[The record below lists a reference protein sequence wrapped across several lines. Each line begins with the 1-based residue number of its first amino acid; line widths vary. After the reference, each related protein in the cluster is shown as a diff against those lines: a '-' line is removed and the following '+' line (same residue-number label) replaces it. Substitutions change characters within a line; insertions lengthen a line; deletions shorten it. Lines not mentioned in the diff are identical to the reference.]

1 MQRAK
6 RNPVLLTV
14 TWSVLLPLV
23 GSTPGNAEAAEL
35 LVGGATTSITPDK
48 PVALSG
54 QMRTRIARSVD
65 NPVTATALALET
77 RHKDKSLDQAIMVS
91 CDLVAI
97 RGTIQDDLRRRI
109 RSKLPD
115 FDVKKLFLT
124 ATHTHT
130 APVMLEGRYLIP
142 DEDVMR
148 PSEYVEFLLGRLG
161 QVVVAAW
168 ESRKP
173 GGVSWAL
180 GHAVVGHN
188 RRAVY
193 ADGTAKMYGSANRPD
208 FRHFEG
214 YEDHGV
220 EMLFFW
226 DLHKNPTAVAINPA
240 CPSQEVE
247 SRSSVNADFWHDV
260 RHQLHERYGED
271 LLVLGWPGAAGDQSP
286 HLQYRKRAEE
296 RMRTMRGLSRT
307 EEIARRICQAVDD
320 VFELAKSDVHTD
332 VTLIHHVEDIQL
344 PVRNVTEEEARE
356 AEAMCEELSKKPE
369 LQRRMLWYQAVVDR
383 YRQQET
389 NPSYQME
396 LHAIRLGDVAIAT
409 NPFELFLDYGI
420 RIKARSK
427 AVQTFVIQLTGASG
441 GYLATERAVKGGG
454 YSAVVES
461 TPVGPEG
468 GQVLVDRTVQAINA
482 MWK

>member
-1 MQRAK
+1 MQLAK
-6 RNPVLLTV
+6 RKPILLIVTCGVLL
-14 TWSVLLPLV
+14 SLI
-23 GSTPGNAEAAEL
+23 GSTTCGAGAAEL

-77 RHKDKSLDQAIMVS
+77 RHGEKSLDRAIMVS

-97 RGTIQDDLRRRI
+97 RGTIQEDLRQRV
-109 RSKLPD
+109 RSKLPG
-115 FDVKKLFLT
+115 FDVRKLFLT

-130 APVMLEGRYLIP
+130 APVMVEDRYRIT
-142 DEDVMR
+142 DKDVMR

-161 QVVVAAW
+161 EVVAAAW

-193 ADGTAKMYGSANRPD
+193 ADRTAKMYGSADRPD

-220 EMLFFW
+220 EILFFW
-226 DLHKNPTAVAINPA
+226 DLEKNPTAVAINVA

-247 SRSSVNADFWHDV
+247 SLSRVNADFWHDV
-260 RHQLHERYGED
+260 RRRLHQRYGED
-271 LLVLGWPGAAGDQSP
+271 LLVLGWPGASGDQSP
-286 HLQYRKRAEE
+286 HLQYRKPAEE
-296 RMRTMRGLSRT
+296 RMRSLRGLSRT
-307 EEIARRICQAVDD
+307 EEIARRISGAVDD
-320 VFELAKSDVHTD
+320 VFELAKGDVRTD
-332 VTLIHHVEDIQL
+332 VTLVHHVEQIEL
-344 PVRNVTEEEARE
+344 PVRRVTEEEAQE
-356 AEAMCEELSKKPE
+356 ARAMCEELSKKPE

-383 YRQQET
+383 YDEQQS
-389 NPSYQME
+389 NRHYPME
-396 LHAIRLGDVAIAT
+396 LHTIRLGDVAIVT

-441 GYLATERAVKGGG
+441 GYLATERAVQGGG

-461 TPVGPEG
+461 TRVGPEG
-468 GQVLVDRTVQAINA
+468 GQVLVDRTVEAVNA